1 MVAYYSHH
9 PATNVLDRALD
20 WRRPQ
25 LGALA
30 GVMAHWTRTAATAS
44 LVSLPTGTGKTAVGL
59 AAPYL
64 AEEPPEGVL
73 VVVPSVVLREQL
85 GREFRCQE
93 ALRRIG
99 AIQHLENPAVL
110 ELAGRGTDWAAVAEH
125 DVVVALPESISPR
138 HHEDDLPPPD
148 LFDLVIVDEAHHT
161 PAATWQAILN
171 HFDWRHA
178 LLLTATPT
186 RRDRKEVPGE
196 TVYRYPLRRAIDD
209 GSFHPITPHLL
220 DAPNPFDRGAADL
233 AIAERVVSLA
243 QEGQH
248 ANSTVMI
255 RGRTLARLQQLA
267 ALYESL
273 GLPAKELHSRVP
285 PAERQQILAGLMDGS
300 IRAVVVD
307 GMLGEGFDL
316 PSLRITGYHDKH
328 RSFEPTIQLI
338 GRLAR
343 TSPDHPADS
352 NLVTV
357 RDHDVYPQLQGA
369 LRFLYD
375 NEDHDWASL
384 LPAVI
389 DDHAEAEKETQEYVE
404 AFPAAEARVD
414 LPAVTPQMRV
424 VGFQTPDPDWRPWF
438 VTDEIP
444 DELNLWTPF
453 AGGTVVYR
461 GAHQTSRL
469 FVVVTEHRE
478 MPRWS
483 TDAEMASREFKL
495 HVLAYRQPA
504 GDHPAFV
511 FVNTDDGYVMRALR
525 DLLAMPEGTRLID
538 HQRLHHYLDHLPR
551 LSVSNVGMRT
561 TGLAGRGTTSYRH
574 LMGSGVEQG
583 LRRSDVASAA
593 LGHVMLQYQEDGRS
607 ASGGAALEKAKI
619 WVQRYVPLL
628 AYDRWLDEITAGL
641 RNGEVGPGRLLPEV
655 DRGRSLREWPHN
667 RVLAAEH
674 HPMLLG
680 QAWVVDGQ
688 FPIEDLLL
696 TPVPDREVPEP
707 GGVLQLALVGFDGEE
722 DVGELRLTPD
732 GGLVETAGL
741 MVRCGHV
748 ERALADLLIDY
759 PPTVF
764 FLDGTTVT
772 GSTVYPPS
780 GMPRP
785 FEPQRLIVHDW
796 PNTKITTEPRDR
808 MADDDDR
815 VSVHEA
821 FEVWADADP
830 SQWTHRWILC
840 NDGSG
845 EIADHLVIEEE
856 SSGVVRLGLWHSKPS
871 AEADPGLRIGDLQVV
886 AAQAARS
893 RWHFRSRGLW
903 ESLRRRMNGEENP
916 TAVLIHGE
924 RQLLDDRLDP
934 EQGAWATQRPQVVP
948 TIGIVQPGL
957 SKQRLLDERNNGG
970 ADAFVQLMAVVET
983 AAESVDGD
991 FMMLVSA

>member
-1 MVAYYSHH
+1 MASYYAHH
-9 PATNVLDRALD
+9 PANVLDRALD

-30 GVMAHWTRTAATAS
+30 GVMAHWTRTTAMAS

-64 AEEPPEGVL
+64 AEEPPERVL

-85 GREFRCQE
+85 SSQFRSQDV
-93 ALRRIG
+93 LRRIG
-99 AIQHLENPAVL
+99 VIQHPEDPAVL
-110 ELAGRGTDWAAVAEH
+110 ELAGHGTDWAAVAEH
-125 DVVVALPESISPR
+125 DVVVALPQSISPR
-138 HHEDDLPPPD
+138 HHEANPPPPG

-161 PAATWQAILN
+161 PAATWQAILD

-209 GSFHPITPHLL
+209 GSFHQITPHLL
-220 DAPNPFDRGAADL
+220 DAPDPFDRDAADL
-233 AIAERVVSLA
+233 LIAERVVSLA

-248 ANSTVMI
+248 ADSTVMI
-255 RGRTLARLQQLA
+255 RGRTLARVHQLA
-267 ALYESL
+267 TLYESL

-285 PAERQQILAGLMDGS
+285 SAQRQEILAGLTDGS
-300 IRAVVVD
+300 VRAVVVD
-307 GMLGEGFDL
+307 AMLGEGFDL

-352 NLVTV
+352 ILVTV
-357 RDHDVYPQLQGA
+357 RDHDVYPHLQGA

-375 NEDHDWASL
+375 NEDRDWASV

-389 DDHAEAEKETQEYVE
+389 DDHAEAEQETQEYVE
-404 AFPAAEARVD
+404 AFPAAEARVN
-414 LPAVTPQMRV
+414 LPSITPQMRA
-424 VGFQTPDPDWRPWF
+424 VGLQTPDLDWRPWF
-438 VTDEIP
+438 VTGEIP

-453 AGGTVVYR
+453 AGGIVVYR
-461 GAHQTSRL
+461 GAHPTSRL

-483 TDAEMASREFKL
+483 SDADLASREFKL
-495 HVLAYRQPA
+495 HLLAYRPPA

-511 FVNTDDGYVMRALR
+511 FVNTDDGHVMRVLR

-561 TGLAGRGTTSYRH
+561 TGLAGRGSTSYRQF
-574 LMGSGVEQG
+574 MGSGVEQG

-593 LGHVMLQYQEDGRS
+593 LGHVMLQYEEDGRS

-619 WVQRYVPLL
+619 WLQRYVPLL
-628 AYDRWLDEITAGL
+628 AYDRWVDEVTAGL
-641 RNGEVGPGRLLPEV
+641 RNGEVGAGRLLPEV

-667 RVLAAEH
+667 PVLAAEH
-674 HPMLLG
+674 HPVLLG
-680 QAWVVDGQ
+680 QGWVVDGH

-696 TPVPDREVPEP
+696 TPVPDQEVPDP
-707 GGVLQLALVGFDGEE
+707 DGVLRLALVGFDGEE
-722 DVGELRLTPD
+722 VLSELHLTPD
-732 GGLVETAGL
+732 GGLVETANL
-741 MVRCGHV
+741 MVRRGHV
-748 ERALADLLIDY
+748 EQALADLLTDL

-780 GMPRP
+780 GIPRP

-796 PNTKITTEPRDR
+796 PNTKITTEPRGK
-808 MADDDDR
+808 MADDETR

-821 FEVWADADP
+821 FEAWADAGP
-830 SQWTHRWILC
+830 SPWTYRWILC

-856 SSGVVRLGLWHSKPS
+856 STGVVRLGLWHSKPS
-871 AEADPGLRIGDLQVV
+871 GAASPGLRIGDLQVV

-893 RWHFRSRGLW
+893 RWHFRSPGLW
-903 ESLRRRMNGEENP
+903 ETLRRRLNGEENP
-916 TAVLIHGE
+916 PAVLIHGD

-934 EQGAWATQRPQVVP
+934 AQGAWATQRPQVLP

-957 SKQRLLDERNNGG
+957 SKQRLLMNVAMVGRMPSYN
-970 ADAFVQLMAVVET
+970 
-983 AAESVDGD
+983 
-991 FMMLVSA
+991 